1 MYKFY
6 QFFLWT
12 LLAKPC
18 PQNMFHFFFFS
29 SSASPSPQATDK
41 LARLCLP
48 RRGRRRH
55 RQATDAKKKHARA
68 TTTGS
73 HSREPKT
80 KLLSIDTHGKTEA
93 SMCPFCSKEKST
105 VVATMPRCAMDR
117 RLGQVRQKSTAGARR
132 RLSTYVCTCS
142 APCFYTAGRKAS
154 QWRLPAGQRPDTTRP
169 VHRLWIISAHAT
181 TSPKQSKT
189 KRRDWREHSS
199 PTSSL
204 VQREQVSALI
214 SGGTGGHPLQNSRCR
229 RAWPQPSPCHGPCRL
244 VTSAP
249 RQDQRYCYP
258 R

>member
-1 MYKFY
+1 
-6 QFFLWT
+6 

-29 SSASPSPQATDK
+29 SSASPSPQAMDK

-93 SMCPFCSKEKST
+93 SMCPFCSKEKSA

-189 KRRDWREHSS
+189 KRRLEGALQSNILSCATRASLGTHQWRHGRAPSS
-199 PTSSL
+199 KQQVPQSL
-204 VQREQVSALI
+204 ATAFAVPWTMPV
-214 SGGTGGHPLQNSRCR
+214 GH
-229 RAWPQPSPCHGPCRL
+229 
-244 VTSAP
+244 
-249 RQDQRYCYP
+249 
-258 R
+258 